1 MPGQSAV
8 GRHGQLNPASEVH
21 SLLTRPFRARSA
33 GALLAATARAG
44 LTAVFLMASLR
55 LQVAAIRSSGDDFWP
70 TAILIGGSL
79 ALGAWRPRAA
89 LMAFTLAAPILS
101 GLSQNTLLG
110 CAFSASL
117 VFSGIWMG
125 TMVNRLLPR
134 GLWGDSPPEG
144 TGISGRTVPLLTAD
158 LLIAAVSLSLA
169 WQLWRHR
176 EAATLWSILLKQ
188 PVFGYGDPNYFMTS
202 AFLWLQGLF
211 FFRGQCGLWST
222 PTAAVSVAQSD
233 AAAAAG
239 WVRIVF
245 LVDGIAM
252 AVFVLVQV
260 TLQIPEGWTSA
271 GLQAPFEDISSFGSM
286 AAAVFIFV
294 VATRRKAP
302 FGTLTAG
309 LVACAGLLAMLVAS
323 WSRAAWLSG
332 LVFLSLVAVFRLP
345 RFWVATLIAL
355 PVAAVIFMNFS
366 PRAAVWTQE
375 PYLARLGALVRLESP
390 AAKDPVRLNL
400 YRKATAMISRRPLSG
415 HGIGSFYLTSMD
427 FARPGD
433 PHAGEPDFAHNFLL
447 QVAAELGLPAAV
459 LLAGLVTWGLWSGIR
474 AWLRRR
480 QEEPSPSAGALTL
493 LGATFSLGA
502 YLQTQLT
509 ANSLNVYASN
519 QFFFWFL
526 LAALL
531 AMSSPDRGPDS

>member
-1 MPGQSAV
+1 
-8 GRHGQLNPASEVH
+8 
-21 SLLTRPFRARSA
+21 
-33 GALLAATARAG
+33 
-44 LTAVFLMASLR
+44 
-55 LQVAAIRSSGDDFWP
+55 
-70 TAILIGGSL
+70 
-79 ALGAWRPRAA
+79 
-89 LMAFTLAAPILS
+89 
-101 GLSQNTLLG
+101 
-110 CAFSASL
+110 
-117 VFSGIWMG
+117 
-125 TMVNRLLPR
+125 
-134 GLWGDSPPEG
+134 
-144 TGISGRTVPLLTAD
+144 
-158 LLIAAVSLSLA
+158 
-169 WQLWRHR
+169 
-176 EAATLWSILLKQ
+176 
-188 PVFGYGDPNYFMTS
+188 
-202 AFLWLQGLF
+202 
-211 FFRGQCGLWST
+211 
-222 PTAAVSVAQSD
+222 
-233 AAAAAG
+233 
-239 WVRIVF
+239 
-245 LVDGIAM
+245 M